1 MNIHIKKLFLLPA
14 LIVGLGLILPGQV
27 SAQTF
32 TNLHNFTFGSDGT
45 SPQGNLVLSGNILYG
60 TTQSGGANFGAGT
73 IFSIHTDGTGYTNF
87 YSFDFAGPDGGHPNG
102 SGGGT
107 PYGGL
112 ILSGNTLYGTTSE
125 GSSDNGTVFAVST
138 NGTGYTNLY
147 RFTVATN
154 GSAPRAGLV
163 LSGNTL
169 YGTTYQG
176 GSAGDGTVFRVNT
189 DGTDFTNLHSFS
201 FNIDGGDLQAGLVLS
216 GKILY
221 GTTFA
226 GGGAGNGTVFA
237 INTDGTGFTNLYNFT
252 GINDG
257 SEPQATLILS
267 GTNLYGTTLG
277 GGSAGN
283 GTVFAVST
291 NGTGYTNLYS
301 FSAGDGPPN
310 DEDNLTNSDGANP
323 QASLILLGNTLY
335 GTANQGGLGG
345 VGTVF
350 AVNTDST
357 GFTNLYNFTEPDPD
371 TFTNTDGGVPLAG
384 LILSGSTLYGTAS
397 VDGAANDG
405 AVFGL
410 SVTLPAAPLL
420 AITLSG
426 TNVVLT
432 WSTNAGVFNL
442 ESTTNLVPP
451 AAWSTVSPTQ
461 VVVSG
466 QNAVTNPISGTRK
479 FYRLSL

>member
-1 MNIHIKKLFLLPA
+1 MKTFTKIFLLPA
-14 LIVGLGLILPGQV
+14 LIASLSLIPAGRAT
-27 SAQTF
+27 AQTF
-32 TNLHNFTFGSDGT
+32 TNLHNFIFGSDGT
-45 SPQGNLVLSGNILYG
+45 GPQGNLVLSGNTLYG
-60 TTQSGGANFGAGT
+60 TTQSGGTNFGAGT
-73 IFSIHTDGTGYTNF
+73 IFSIHTDGTGYTSF
-87 YSFDFAGPDGGHPNG
+87 YSFDFAGSDGGHPNG
-102 SGGGT
+102 SGGGV

-112 ILSGNTLYGTTSE
+112 MLSGSTLYGTTSQ
-125 GSSDNGTVFAVST
+125 GSSDNGTVFAINI

-154 GSAPRAGLV
+154 GSAPRSGLV

-189 DGTDFTNLHSFS
+189 DGTGFTNLHSFS
-201 FNIDGGDLQAGLVLS
+201 FNIDGGDLQAGLLLS
-216 GKILY
+216 GNTLY
-221 GTTFA
+221 GATFA
-226 GGGAGNGTVFA
+226 GGGADNGTVFA
-237 INTDGTGFTNLYNFT
+237 INTNGTGFTNLYNFT

-283 GTVFAVST
+283 GTVFAIST
-291 NGTGYTNLYS
+291 NGMGYTNLYS
-301 FSAGDGPPN
+301 FTVGAGN

-323 QASLILLGNTLY
+323 QASLILLGKTLY

-350 AVNTDST
+350 AVNTDGT

-371 TFTNTDGGVPLAG
+371 TFTNADGGVPLAG
-384 LILSGSTLYGTAS
+384 LILSGSTLYGTAN
-397 VDGAANDG
+397 VDGIANDG

-426 TNVVLT
+426 TNVILQ
-432 WSTNAGVFNL
+432 WPTNAGVFNL
-442 ESTTNLVPP
+442 ESTTNL
-451 AAWSTVSPTQ
+451 ASPQ
-461 VVVSG
+461 WIIVSG
-466 QNAVTNPISGTRK
+466 QNAVTNPVSGTQK
-479 FYRLSL
+479 FYRLSQ